1 MYCFIQK
8 GSFIWRLVWI
18 KDNFD
23 IIYYTGGLKEKNLM
37 QQKINT
43 RKNSKTKLVQIRFL
57 TLYCLSRAPE
67 AGTTPPGAAVQLEE
81 NNISPLIT

>member
-1 MYCFIQK
+1 
-8 GSFIWRLVWI
+8 
-18 KDNFD
+18 
-23 IIYYTGGLKEKNLM
+23 M

-43 RKNSKTKLVQIRFL
+43 RKNSKTKLLQIRFL
-57 TLYCLSRAPE
+57 TLYCLSWAPE

>member
-1 MYCFIQK
+1 
-8 GSFIWRLVWI
+8 
-18 KDNFD
+18 
-23 IIYYTGGLKEKNLM
+23 M

-57 TLYCLSRAPE
+57 TLYCFSWAPE